1 MYEVL
6 LLSNSPFK
14 AACVS
19 AVNIFGFYS
28 VMEIITEYSRPITRS
43 KFDINFTPRGI
54 SFTDISFNST
64 HLTLIKSRKYINL
77 SKLVWQN

>member
-6 LLSNSPFK
+6 LFSNSPFK

-28 VMEIITEYSRPITRS
+28 VIEIITEYSGPITPT
-43 KFDINFTPRGI
+43 KFDIDFTQRVY
-54 SFTDISFNST
+54 
-64 HLTLIKSRKYINL
+64 HLQI
-77 SKLVWQN
+77 